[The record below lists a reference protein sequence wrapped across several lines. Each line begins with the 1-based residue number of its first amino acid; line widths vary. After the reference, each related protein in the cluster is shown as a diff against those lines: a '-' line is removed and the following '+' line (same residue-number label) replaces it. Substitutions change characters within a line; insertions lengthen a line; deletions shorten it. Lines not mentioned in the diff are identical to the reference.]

1 VLKSSLHLYLTF
13 MKKTISILISLIIL
27 LGIVF
32 YLFVYP
38 KLEIVSGFNAKIL
51 CSCHFMTGLDQER
64 IENEDVGF
72 SLLWLA
78 SNDIDEESKRVY
90 THVLGM
96 HKKIAVY
103 RDGLGCALVNGAK
116 PNEIQEESI
125 SLNDLPY
132 ANEIWPDKLVSGN
145 AKIQA
150 ALQTAFDSTA
160 EKNLLTRA
168 VLVVQDGELVGEAY
182 ADGIDQNTPLLGWS
196 MTKSITSILAG
207 ILEKKGELD
216 IGNKM
221 PVESWEDE
229 RGEITW
235 KHALNMSTGLKWDEE
250 YGDVSS
256 ATKMLYSSD
265 DMGRSAAS
273 WPLEYEPGS
282 HWEYSSGTT
291 NIIARELETFFETQ
305 DAYHMFPYRELFSK
319 VGARTFQIETDAS
332 GHFVGSSYGYASAR
346 DWAKLGLLMLNQGNW
361 YGEQIIDTSWV
372 DFCREPV
379 SDSDGQYGGHFW
391 LNRGNTFEN
400 YSSEAYWMSGYQ
412 GQQVA
417 IHPDKNVVIV
427 RLGITNIR
435 GDFDFDG
442 FTRRVLEGLE

>member
-1 VLKSSLHLYLTF
+1 
-13 MKKTISILISLIIL
+13 MKKTVSILISLIIL

-64 IENEDVGF
+64 IENEDLGF

-78 SNDIDEESKRVY
+78 SNEIDEERKRVH
-90 THVLGM
+90 TDVLGM

-103 RDGLGCALVNGAK
+103 REGLGCALVNQVD
-116 PNEIQEESI
+116 PNATQEEYI
-125 SLNDLPY
+125 SLAGLEY
-132 ANEIWPDKLVSGN
+132 SEEIWPNERVSGN
-145 AKIQA
+145 ARIQT
-150 ALQTAFDSTA
+150 ALQSAFDSTA

-168 VLVVQDGELVGEAY
+168 VLIIKDGELVGEAY
-182 ADGIDQNTPLLGWS
+182 AEGIDRNTPLLGWS

-207 ILEKKGELD
+207 ILDKKGDSNIE
-216 IGNKM
+216 NSM
-221 PVESWEDE
+221 PVEAWKDE
-229 RGEITW
+229 RNDITW

-256 ATKMLYSSD
+256 ATRMLYSSD

-273 WPLEYEPGS
+273 WELEYEPGN

-291 NIIARELETFFETQ
+291 NIIARELQTFFDTKDEYQ
-305 DAYHMFPYRELFSK
+305 MFPYRELFSK
-319 VGARTFQIETDAS
+319 VGARTFRIETDAS

-361 YGEQIIDTSWV
+361 NGTQIIDTSWV

-379 SDSDGQYGGHFW
+379 ADSEGQYGGHFW

-417 IHPDKNVVIV
+417 IHPKKNVVIV
-427 RLGITNIR
+427 RLGITNTR

-442 FTRRVLEGLE
+442 FTKRVMGALE

>member
-1 VLKSSLHLYLTF
+1 
-13 MKKTISILISLIIL
+13 MKKTVSIIFSLIIL

-64 IENEDVGF
+64 IENEDTGF

-78 SNDIDEESKRVY
+78 SNEIDEKKKRVA
-90 THVLGM
+90 TSVLGL
-96 HKKIAVY
+96 HKKVAVY
-103 RDGLGCALVNGAK
+103 RQGMGCALINQSN
-116 PNEIQEESI
+116 PNEIQKES
-125 SLNDLPY
+125 LPLDEIQY
-132 ANEIWPDKLVSGN
+132 SQEIWSDEQVKGDSHFQKV
-145 AKIQA
+145 
-150 ALQTAFDSTA
+150 LQTAFDSTS

-168 VLVVQDGELVGEAY
+168 VLVIKDGELIGEAY
-182 ADGIDQNTPLLGWS
+182 ANGIDQNTPLLGWS

-207 ILEKKGELD
+207 ILVKKGELNID
-216 IGNKM
+216 NSM

-229 RGEITW
+229 RSEITW
-235 KHALNMSTGLKWDEE
+235 KHALNMSTGLKWEE
-250 YGDVSS
+250 NYGAVSP

-265 DMGRSAAS
+265 DMGMSAAS
-273 WPLEYEPGS
+273 WPLDYEPGTY
-282 HWEYSSGTT
+282 WEYSSGTT
-291 NIIARELETFFETQ
+291 NIIARELQTFFDTQ
-305 DAYHMFPYRELFSK
+305 DAYQLFPYRELFSK
-319 VGARTFQIETDAS
+319 VGARTFRIETDAS

-346 DWAKLGLLMLNQGNW
+346 DWAKLGLLMLNEGNW

-379 SDSDGQYGGHFW
+379 ADSDGKYGGHFW
-391 LNRGNTFEN
+391 LNRGNTFTH

-417 IHPDKNVVIV
+417 IHPKKNIVIV
-427 RLGITNIR
+427 RLGITNTR
-435 GDFDFDG
+435 GEFDFDG
-442 FTRRVLEGLE
+442 FTRRVMEGLE

>member
-1 VLKSSLHLYLTF
+1 
-13 MKKTISILISLIIL
+13 MKKTVSILITLIIL
-27 LGIVF
+27 LGIAF

-64 IENEDVGF
+64 IENEDLGF

-78 SNDIDEESKRVY
+78 SNEIDREEKRVY
-90 THVLGM
+90 TDVLGM

-103 RDGLGCALVNGAK
+103 RKGLGCALVNQAN
-116 PNEIQEESI
+116 PRDIQDASIPINELTYSE
-125 SLNDLPY
+125 
-132 ANEIWPDKLVSGN
+132 EIWPNRAVSGN

-168 VLVVQDGELVGEAY
+168 VLVIKDGELIGEAY
-182 ADGIDQNTPLLGWS
+182 ADGIDHDTPLLGWS

-207 ILEKKGELD
+207 ILNKRGELN
-216 IGNKM
+216 IENSI
-221 PVESWEDE
+221 PVKSWEDE
-229 RGEITW
+229 RSEITW

-265 DMGRSAAS
+265 DMGKSAAS
-273 WPLEYEPGS
+273 WELEYEPGTY
-282 HWEYSSGTT
+282 WEYSSGTT
-291 NIIARELETFFETQ
+291 NIIARELQTFFDTQ
-305 DAYHMFPYRELFSK
+305 DEYQMFPYRELFSK
-319 VGARTFQIETDAS
+319 VGARTFRIETDAS

-379 SDSDGQYGGHFW
+379 ADSEGQYGGHFW
-391 LNRGNTFEN
+391 LNRGGTFEN

-417 IHPDKNVVIV
+417 IHPEKNVVIV
-427 RLGITNIR
+427 RLGITNTR

-442 FTRRVLEGLE
+442 FTARVMEGLE